1 MAAADGPGTGPPHS
15 PRAGHARPGHGRP
28 AAFFD
33 LDKTIIA
40 KSSTL
45 AFSRSFYAGGLIS
58 RGSVL
63 RSAYAQ
69 FVYLV
74 GGADHDQMEKMR
86 EFLSELF
93 AGWDVQTVRDIVADT
108 LHHIVDPLVYDEA
121 VSLIEEHQLAGR
133 DVVIVSASG
142 AEVVEPIGEM
152 LGADGVVAT
161 RMEIED
167 GKYTGEVGYYAYAEN
182 KAIAIEGLAQEK
194 GYDLSSSYAYS
205 DSMTDVHMLEMV
217 GPPLRRQP
225 RQGAAAE
232 RHHPGLAGAGVQP
245 SGGAAPPDA
254 AAAEQAHPG
263 RDRGRDRGGGGGR
276 DVPRRAPTR
285 RAGRLLGPPEG
296 PAHPALDQGRR
307 TLSRPGSPG
316 VQKEP
321 TTQDPHVNQVPTRR
335 TTLPIGRCLTGS
347 PGATFTGARLVATDS
362 RVSGGTQ
369 ANELGAAR
377 MPLRGSARRAGW
389 PRRPAA

>member
-1 MAAADGPGTGPPHS
+1 MASATDSDGPRRST
-15 PRAGHARPGHGRP
+15 GRP

-86 EFLSELF
+86 EFLSDLC

-108 LHHIVDPLVYDEA
+108 LHNIVDPLVFDEA

-152 LGADGVVAT
+152 LGADAVIAT
-161 RMEIED
+161 RMEIVE
-167 GKYTGEVGYYAYAEN
+167 GRYTGEIGFYAYAEN
-182 KAIAIEGLAQEK
+182 KATAMLELAERK
-194 GYDLSSSYAYS
+194 GYDLERSYAYS
-205 DSMTDVHMLEMV
+205 DSVTDVHMLEAV
-217 GPPLRRQP
+217 GNPYAVNPDRDLRRH
-225 RQGAAAE
+225 A
-232 RHHPGLAGAGVQP
+232 
-245 SGGAAPPDA
+245 SS
-254 AAAEQAHPG
+254 
-263 RDRGRDRGGGGGR
+263 RGWPIL
-276 DVPRRAPTR
+276 VFTR
-285 RAGRLLGPPEG
+285 PV
-296 PAHPALDQGRR
+296 AL
-307 TLSRPGSPG
+307 
-316 VQKEP
+316 
-321 TTQDPHVNQVPTRR
+321 
-335 TTLPIGRCLTGS
+335 
-347 PGATFTGARLVATDS
+347 DS
-362 RVSGGTQ
+362 RVRLPAAKPTLAALALGTAAAVGG
-369 ANELGAAR
+369 AIYLGA
-377 MPLRGSARRAGW
+377 RRRDAQG
-389 PRRPAA
+389 